1 MKLRKGEISKQELLD
16 NFLKIFSE
24 EGIRVTMN
32 QLSKRMG
39 VSIGKITY
47 HFPTKDAI
55 FTELGVEYVGKFIN
69 LINSIE
75 NYNNNLADY
84 FRAFPMIFDLQLK
97 YKPVF
102 TYMAM
107 ATASDTKIFKQMRE
121 SYTQDYKRIMED
133 IKVLCEKGYLKTT
146 ILDDFEVFFFQLVI
160 LFSMWVPDASVY
172 SVKIPF
178 KKLRKK
184 YTLAIVL
191 LYYPYL
197 TPKGMKVYEQFR
209 ADLN

>member
-32 QLSKRMG
+32 QLSKHLG

-55 FTELGVEYVGKFIN
+55 FTELGIEYVGKYIH
-69 LINSIE
+69 LISSIE
-75 NYNNNLADY
+75 NFSDNLADH
-84 FRAFPMIFDLQLK
+84 FRSFPMIFDLQMK

-107 ATASDTKIFKQMRE
+107 ASVSDAKMFKQMRD
-121 SYTQDYKRIMED
+121 SYSQDYKRIMND
-133 IKVLCEKGYLKTT
+133 IKTLCDKGFLKTS
-146 ILDDFEVFFFQLVI
+146 ILDDFDIFFHQLVI

-172 SVKIPF
+172 SLKVPY

-184 YTLAIVL
+184 YTMSIVM

-197 TPKGMKVYEQFR
+197 TPKGMKVYEEFR
-209 ADLN
+209 KEFN